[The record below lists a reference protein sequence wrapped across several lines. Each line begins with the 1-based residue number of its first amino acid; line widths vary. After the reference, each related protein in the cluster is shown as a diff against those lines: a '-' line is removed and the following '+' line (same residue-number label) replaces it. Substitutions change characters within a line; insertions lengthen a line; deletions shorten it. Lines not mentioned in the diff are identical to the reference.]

1 MRRFRGDGVVSLTLI
16 HSTCPNDTFVFH
28 AWSHGLIPGAPAV
41 AVRYA
46 DVDISNDLAKAGTG
60 DVVKISFAAL
70 PWILDQYSL
79 LPCGGAM
86 GRGCGP
92 LILTRENREL
102 KHARVAIPGEL
113 TTAYL
118 LFKLYSA
125 GIPLGKVDVL
135 PFSKIMPAVAAGE
148 YDAGLVI
155 HEARF
160 TYAAHGL
167 NCLADL
173 GAWWELQSGLPIPL
187 GAIVCRRT
195 LDPKPIANAIRQS
208 VEQAWA
214 HPEISRAYVMKHA
227 QEMEPSVV
235 DAHIGLYVNASTRQM
250 TEQDGAAVGEL
261 LKRAGF
267 PDAAEKAQRDLRAAK
282 N

>member
-1 MRRFRGDGVVSLTLI
+1 M
-16 HSTCPNDTFVFH
+16 DTE
-28 AWSHGLIPGAPAV
+28 
-41 AVRYA
+41 
-46 DVDISNDLAKAGTG
+46 
-60 DVVKISFAAL
+60 
-70 PWILDQYSL
+70 QYSL

-92 LILTRENREL
+92 LVLTKEKLEL
-102 KHARVAIPGEL
+102 KNARVAIPGEL

-125 GIPLGKVDVL
+125 GIPLSKVDVL
-135 PFSKIMPAVAAGE
+135 PFSKIMPAVAAGD

-167 NCLADL
+167 NCLVDL
-173 GAWWELQSGLPIPL
+173 GAWWETHTGLPIPL

-195 LDPKPIANAIRQS
+195 IDPQPIASAIRQS

-214 HPEISRAYVMKHA
+214 HPEHSRAYVMKHA
-227 QEMEPSVV
+227 QEMEPSVA
-235 DAHIGLYVNASTRQM
+235 DSHIRLYVNASTQQM
-250 TEQDGAAVGEL
+250 SEQDGSAVVEL
-261 LKRAGF
+261 LTRAGF
-267 PDAAEKAQRDLRAAK
+267 PDAAEKAQRDIRAGL
-282 N
+282 